1 VKDDGGK
8 PERGAPVISWLLWPG
23 ELAAGGRASWVFF
36 GGEGSGRFW
45 GSLEGVRWGA
55 LAGLWRKPE
64 EEGEQG
70 RLWLFW
76 FSSFLLPNERGMA
89 GPNRE
94 REAWPWL
101 LVLGASFKM
110 PGAAG
115 WYVRRRK

>member
-1 VKDDGGK
+1 
-8 PERGAPVISWLLWPG
+8 
-23 ELAAGGRASWVFF
+23 
-36 GGEGSGRFW
+36 
-45 GSLEGVRWGA
+45 
-55 LAGLWRKPE
+55 
-64 EEGEQG
+64 
-70 RLWLFW
+70 
-76 FSSFLLPNERGMA
+76 MA

>member
-1 VKDDGGK
+1 MEVD
-8 PERGAPVISWLLWPG
+8 V
-23 ELAAGGRASWVFF
+23 
-36 GGEGSGRFW
+36 
-45 GSLEGVRWGA
+45 GVA
-55 LAGLWRKPE
+55 LAGPWRKPKE
-64 EEGEQG
+64 EVEQG

-76 FSSFLLPNERGMA
+76 FSGFLLPNERGAA

-115 WYVRRRK
+115 WYVRRRKKELPWFSLLLFQGQRGEGGGLCLRG